1 MTASLAA
8 AALLDNSVLFNY
20 SEVGNT
26 VQWPRKVT
34 RTPSSLRN
42 EPYGGYFL
50 QKTERGSVIDFGNG
64 FYVFDMVKPR
74 EVIRQTE
81 AWGMEEREGTEN
93 ELLFHY
99 APE

>member
-1 MTASLAA
+1 M
-8 AALLDNSVLFNY
+8 
-20 SEVGNT
+20 
-26 VQWPRKVT
+26 
-34 RTPSSLRN
+34 
-42 EPYGGYFL
+42 
-50 QKTERGSVIDFGNG
+50 IDFGNG

-93 ELLFHY
+93 ELLFHC